1 MCSIDVGQA
10 IDLLLRVTT
19 LLGGAWAVWTFWR
32 TTTIR
37 RAEWLSSVH
46 AKFFESENYKKI
58 RRILDYQ
65 TEPEFSRLRQAAL
78 DGTYDELVEELVD
91 YLNFFEFVASLERL
105 GQLKQR
111 EISVLFQYYLSL
123 LCKHDFVRDYIR
135 TQGFEDLQR
144 LLDKCLTN
152 GTEV

>member
-1 MCSIDVGQA
+1 M
-10 IDLLLRVTT
+10 
-19 LLGGAWAVWTFWR
+19 
-32 TTTIR
+32 
-37 RAEWLSSVH
+37 H

-123 LCKHDFVRDYIR
+123 LRKHDFVRDYIR

-144 LLDKCLTN
+144 LLDKGVAN
-152 GTEV
+152 GTKV